1 MVRFVLY
8 IAKRILLYV
17 AMIFVATSLTYFL
30 ASAFMSPRSNY
41 ESRTPRPPQESIE
54 KSLNDANLNDKT
66 PILERY
72 VIWLTR
78 VTTRFDWGL
87 TPTGDSVNRE
97 ISSRV
102 MASIELMTLSTIIS
116 IVVGVGLGVY
126 TAQRQYQLPD
136 RVWSGIASV
145 FMVIPTVVL
154 AILVVFFAIEINMA
168 TGYRIFYV
176 TGLSSYDGENV
187 LLALVDFLQHIFL
200 PTVVLTIIS
209 AVGYHLTQRTYLL
222 DEMHADYVRT
232 ARAKGLTRKQA
243 IRRHALRAS
252 LIPTAVSVAF
262 SIAGIFT
269 GAVMT
274 EKIFAIHGL
283 GEYFV
288 NCINGNN
295 VHGAVAVAAF
305 SGACTLVG
313 ALLADLFAA
322 AIDPR
327 IKMMG

>member
-72 VIWLTR
+72 AIWLTR

-126 TAQRQYQLPD
+126 TAQR
-136 RVWSGIASV
+136 
-145 FMVIPTVVL
+145 
-154 AILVVFFAIEINMA
+154 
-168 TGYRIFYV
+168 
-176 TGLSSYDGENV
+176 
-187 LLALVDFLQHIFL
+187 
-200 PTVVLTIIS
+200 
-209 AVGYHLTQRTYLL
+209 
-222 DEMHADYVRT
+222 
-232 ARAKGLTRKQA
+232 LTRSEE
-243 IRRHALRAS
+243 RR
-252 LIPTAVSVAF
+252 
-262 SIAGIFT
+262 
-269 GAVMT
+269 
-274 EKIFAIHGL
+274 
-283 GEYFV
+283 
-288 NCINGNN
+288 
-295 VHGAVAVAAF
+295 
-305 SGACTLVG
+305 VG
-313 ALLADLFAA
+313 KECRSRWS
-322 AIDPR
+322 PYH
-327 IKMMG
+327 